1 MNPNEIRNRINR
13 TTGVTASQ
21 TRAARTSNIRRG
33 MRNRARR
40 VSAGGAGG

>member
-13 TTGVTASQ
+13 ATGVTAGQ

>member
-1 MNPNEIRNRINR
+1 MNPNEIRNRIDR
-13 TTGVTASQ
+13 VTGVTAGQ
-21 TRAARTSNIRRG
+21 TREARTSNIRRG

>member
-13 TTGVTASQ
+13 VTGVTAGQ

>member
-13 TTGVTASQ
+13 VTGVTAGQ
-21 TRAARTSNIRRG
+21 TRVARTSNIRRG

>member
-1 MNPNEIRNRINR
+1 MNPDDIRSRINR
-13 TTGVTASQ
+13 TTGVNAGR

>member
-1 MNPNEIRNRINR
+1 MNPENVRMRIKR
-13 TTGVTASQ
+13 AVGITAGQ